1 MSLFIGLAAVV
12 AIGVVVGVAPF
23 LLSWPHHLRWM
34 IATNATAYPF
44 RPAGIFDSM
53 LLTEVTVAATD
64 AQPEQIVTWLATG
77 SNGELIVRSAPSTEA
92 AARLESWAIDGT
104 PLLLVSSADGS
115 RALHSGTACVLGL
128 RDWEP
133 RPRLKAA

>member
-1 MSLFIGLAAVV
+1 MSLFIALLAVV
-12 AIGVVVGVAPF
+12 ALGVAVGVAPL

-34 IATNATAYPF
+34 IATHATAYPF

-53 LLTEVTVAATD
+53 LLSEVTVAATD
-64 AQPEQIVTWLATG
+64 AQPGQIVTWLATG
-77 SNGELIVRSAPSTEA
+77 SDGELIVRSAPSTEA
-92 AARLESWAIDGT
+92 AAQLERWAMDST

-133 RPRLKAA
+133 RPRLKTA

>member
-1 MSLFIGLAAVV
+1 MNLLIALIAVV
-12 AIGVVVGVAPF
+12 LLGIVVGVAPL

-53 LLTEVTVAATD
+53 LLSEVTVAATD
-64 AQPEQIVTWLATG
+64 AQPGQIVTWLATG
-77 SNGELIVRSAPSTEA
+77 TSGELIVRSAPSGEA
-92 AARLESWAIDGT
+92 AAQLEQWAADGT
-104 PLLLVSSADGS
+104 PLLLVSNVDGS
-115 RALHSGTACVLGL
+115 RALHSATACVLGL

-133 RPRLKAA
+133 TPQLRAA